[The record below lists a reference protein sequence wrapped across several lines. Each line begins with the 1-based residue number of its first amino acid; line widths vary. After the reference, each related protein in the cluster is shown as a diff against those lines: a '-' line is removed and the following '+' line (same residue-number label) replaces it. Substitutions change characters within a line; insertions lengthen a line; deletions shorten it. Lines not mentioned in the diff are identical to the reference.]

1 MPRITAQEGADIAST
16 GNIPISEA
24 QRIHHRTKTVGGVEV
39 FYREAGPKLRPRC
52 SCCTASQPP
61 ATCSGH

>member
-1 MPRITAQEGADIAST
+1 MARITPQEAAGIAST
-16 GNIPISEA
+16 GNIPMGDA

-39 FYREAGPKLRPRC
+39 FYREAGPKAGPRC

-61 ATCSGH
+61 ATCSGR